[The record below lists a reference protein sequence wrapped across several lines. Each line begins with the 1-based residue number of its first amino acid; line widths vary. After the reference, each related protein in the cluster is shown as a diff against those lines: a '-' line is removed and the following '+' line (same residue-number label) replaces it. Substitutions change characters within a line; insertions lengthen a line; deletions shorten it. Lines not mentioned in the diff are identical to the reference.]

1 MYHPG
6 LLDFEVCFEEYLLI
20 FYFTYFVSDKVLVAL
35 NTIHSFILIYIKSL
49 KDKRK
54 IIKIISKSI
63 SFTNYDSQFLMG

>member
-1 MYHPG
+1 MAHSISKVKAG
-6 LLDFEVCFEEYLLI
+6 
-20 FYFTYFVSDKVLVAL
+20 SDK
-35 NTIHSFILIYIKSL
+35 LIYIKSL